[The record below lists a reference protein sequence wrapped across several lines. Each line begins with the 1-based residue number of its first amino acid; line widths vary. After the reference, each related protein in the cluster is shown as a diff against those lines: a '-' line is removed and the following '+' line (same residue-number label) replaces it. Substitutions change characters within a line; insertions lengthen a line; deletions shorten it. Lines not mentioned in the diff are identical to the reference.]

1 MDVHDTYFML
11 TQSGEP
17 KHKCLIKTVSTAVL
31 EIWSFF
37 TILELTFIAGQ
48 AGEGGRKGG
57 AEGGRKEKE
66 TFLAFIVHQQAIFIK
81 PEFGSTQGKLDK
93 SLIRCQMF

>member
-1 MDVHDTYFML
+1 MFDKNSVYSGPRNMKLLHYFR
-11 TQSGEP
+11 
-17 KHKCLIKTVSTAVL
+17 VSIYSRAS
-31 EIWSFF
+31 W
-37 TILELTFIAGQ
+37 
-48 AGEGGRKGG
+48 GGRERRRSRREK
-57 AEGGRKEKE
+57 EEKE